1 MISKFKILS
10 YVKWF
15 FSYLIVIA
23 AVIFAVFP
31 IYYIVVMSLSKIPAL
46 TDLSLSS
53 LVPTPSSITLSAFSD
68 ILFHSDFLIWL
79 RNSLILGTS
88 TVIIA
93 LIVALLA
100 GIGLSRLSLPGKK
113 ALVVTIYI
121 LTFFPFTAIAIP
133 LFLMFASLHLINQF
147 TGLILAYSAGTAMFG
162 AYMSKIF
169 LDSVPKEY
177 EEAAMVD
184 GLSRSKAFFRVLLPM
199 AKPIIAFLALLA
211 FMGAYTDYALANVFL
226 ISNNKWTLTL
236 GLYYLAVTKTNTLY
250 NVFAAYSLLMG
261 LPIFVVFIVFQRYLT
276 QMYSMSGTK

>member
-1 MISKFKILS
+1 MISKFRAIS
-10 YVKWF
+10 YVKWA
-15 FSYLIVIA
+15 FSYLVIIF
-23 AVIFAVFP
+23 AVLFAVFP
-31 IYYIVVMSLSKIPAL
+31 IYYIVIMSLSNVPAL

-53 LVPTPSSITLSAFSD
+53 LIPTPSSISLNAFYD
-68 ILFHSDFLIWL
+68 IIFKSDFLLWL
-79 RNSLILGTS
+79 RNSLILGAS
-88 TVIIA
+88 TVAVSII
-93 LIVALLA
+93 IALLA
-100 GIGLSRLSLPGKK
+100 GIALSRFNLPGKK
-113 ALVVTIYI
+113 ALVITIYI

-184 GLSRSKAFFRVLLPM
+184 GLSRFKAYFKVLLPM
-199 AKPIIAFLALLA
+199 AKPIIAFLSLLA

-226 ISNNKWTLTL
+226 ISNSKWTLTL
-236 GLYYLAVTKTNTLY
+236 GLYFLAVTKTNTLY

-261 LPIFVVFIVFQRYLT
+261 LPIFIVFIVFQRYLT

>member
-1 MISKFKILS
+1 MNKFRFLS
-10 YVKWF
+10 YIRWTL
-15 FSYLIVIA
+15 SYLIIIF
-23 AVIFAVFP
+23 AVLFAVFP
-31 IYYIVVMSLSKIPAL
+31 IYYIIIMSLSNIPAL

-53 LVPTPSSITLSAFSD
+53 LIPTPSSISFSAFYN
-68 ILFHSDFLIWL
+68 IIFKSDFLLWL
-79 RNSLILGTS
+79 RNSLILGAS
-88 TVIIA
+88 TVVIS

-100 GIGLSRLSLPGKK
+100 GISLSRFNMPGKK
-113 ALVVTIYI
+113 ALVVTIYV

-184 GLSRSKAFFRVLLPM
+184 GLSRFKSYFKVLLPM
-199 AKPIIAFLALLA
+199 AKPIIAFLSLLA

-261 LPIFVVFIVFQRYLT
+261 LPIFIVFIVFQRYLT